1 MKCVASIFLL
11 IVWTVWMVELAM
23 LNSAWKLVINIPA
36 YCWYHARSNY
46 ICIRITFSSAL
57 N

>member
-57 N
+57 